1 MTKNSSQKIS
11 SVERDS
17 NLFVW
22 ILTLVITGLYAI
34 TLYSEPATRQLAAL
48 IPFSAVILLHIT
60 LHWQLGKI
68 TEQPSKLFWY
78 IFFQGVLALVI
89 LVYAKNIGMIFAL
102 FMGLIGEAVGL
113 FRLTRRG
120 LLAGIYYFI
129 LLVISLVQLSGWDSS
144 GMLLLGTIPMVIFV
158 VVYVSLYMRQ
168 NEAREQAQSL
178 AAELETAN
186 RLLSEYAGRV
196 EDLTIANERQRMARE
211 LHDTLSQGLAGLIL
225 QLDAADAHLNNNH
238 NDKARSIVVNAM
250 LQARATLADARNAI
264 DDLRQTPL
272 DDLDASLHLEVSRFM
287 QAVGIPCILQMDSLP
302 PLPDLIEETV
312 LRSVSESLTNI
323 TKHASAQNV
332 GIHVGMKGKNLL
344 VTIQDDGEG
353 FDPSSI
359 PAGHYGILGIKERV
373 RQVNGRFE
381 VQSELHKGTM
391 LRIELPL

>member
-1 MTKNSSQKIS
+1 MTNKSSRKIPD
-11 SVERDS
+11 VERDP

-22 ILTLVITGLYAI
+22 ILTLVIAGLYAI

-48 IPFSAVILLHIT
+48 IPFSVVIFLHIT

-68 TEQPSKLFWY
+68 TEQPSKLFWH
-78 IFFQGVLALVI
+78 ILFQGILALVI
-89 LVYAKNIGMIFAL
+89 VVYAKNIGMIFAL

-129 LLVISLVQLSGWDSS
+129 LLVISLVQFSGWDSS

-225 QLDAADAHLNNNH
+225 QLDAADAHLNNNR

-250 LQARATLADARNAI
+250 LQARATLADARNVI

-272 DDLDASLHLEVSRFM
+272 DDLDASLRLEVSRFTD
-287 QAVGIPCILQMDSLP
+287 AAGIPCILQMDSVP
-302 PLPDLIEETV
+302 PLPDLIKETV
-312 LRSVSESLTNI
+312 LRSVAEALSNI

-332 GIHVGMKGKNLL
+332 GIHVGMKGENLL
-344 VTIQDDGEG
+344 VTIRDDGEG
-353 FDPSSI
+353 FDASSI
-359 PAGHYGILGIKERV
+359 PAGHYGILGIKERL
-373 RQVNGRFE
+373 RLVNGSFE
-381 VQSELHKGTM
+381 IQSEIDKGTT